1 MIVFRKAEGDTH
13 HKYSHI
19 ECDAPGCTVV
29 SPTAD
34 MLLQMSLF
42 ARGWFVAGGQHR
54 CPEHFHDDVRAQGPV
69 TRAADGSEG
78 FVR

>member
-1 MIVFRKAEGDTH
+1 MAGHRQ
-13 HKYSHI
+13 YSHI

-29 SPTAD
+29 SPTAAD
-34 MLLQMSLF
+34 INPKSLF

-54 CPEHFHDDVRAQGPV
+54 CPEHFDVEVGPQGILE
-69 TRAADGSEG
+69 RAADGSEG